1 MKVIIDL
8 IEDIRQSIQNDE
20 EYRLTAMLLKEDL
33 EDKQKLIYAGEAPI
47 GDFVI
52 DRLSKELI
60 LSIKRDT
67 PPLSVGELIKH
78 LLILDVEQMMY
89 EVKIAVSENHAPREV
104 VGFGF
109 NATDAKY
116 ALFIMA

>member
-1 MKVIIDL
+1 VKVIIDL

-33 EDKQKLIYAGEAPI
+33 EDKEKLIYAGEAPI
-47 GDFVI
+47 GDFTL
-52 DRLSKELI
+52 DRIAKELI
-60 LSIKRDT
+60 LTVEPSAQ
-67 PPLSVGELIKH
+67 PLSVGELIKH

-89 EVKIAVSENHAPREV
+89 EVKIAVSENHAPQEV